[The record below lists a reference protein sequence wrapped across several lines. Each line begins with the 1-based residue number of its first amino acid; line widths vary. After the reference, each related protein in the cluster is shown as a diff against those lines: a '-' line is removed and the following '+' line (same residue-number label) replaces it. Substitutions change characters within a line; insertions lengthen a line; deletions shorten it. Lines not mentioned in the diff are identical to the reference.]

1 MSYLRLHLVSLP
13 SPLGQHARK
22 KSELRVKLQMA
33 QFLQDTI
40 EEMALKSSSKNKR
53 DAVREFA
60 EFFEQV
66 HS

>member
-1 MSYLRLHLVSLP
+1 
-13 SPLGQHARK
+13 
-22 KSELRVKLQMA
+22 MA

-40 EEMALKSSSKNKR
+40 EEMALKSSSKSKG

-66 HS
+66 RPQQSDPLGVLTLVTTHTCDLYY